1 MSMPAPAINA
11 EFEDEDSPRRA
22 LPIGTRR
29 AWEARGSGIFMPASN
44 LSRLEQLPP
53 AIYRFVSPPNHPW
66 FFAAVADRFAFPFR
80 LYETH
85 DEIVGRIIARFS
97 ATSGNTGALLNGE
110 KGAGKTVAAQ
120 LIANRLIDRGLPVLI
135 IDEPVPLAAIL
146 EAIEQDVVVIFDEFE
161 KTYRK
166 AEEQAAILTTIDG
179 MGRSTFKR
187 LFLFTTNATSIDTNF
202 IDRPSRIAYV
212 FQFGR
217 LAPEVVETIVTSE
230 LDTSR
235 SSLRAQLI
243 DFLLDRKT
251 LTIDVAR
258 AMTREV
264 NLFGDRA
271 FDGAF
276 NASDA
281 ERSCYDVHLLDG
293 EGRPVRLLVPFFE
306 PKSNDAKF
314 LRRYMQPSIVAQM
327 KATSDLPD
335 FYVRGE
341 ENEEAWQ
348 FKIFGYADLPD
359 PAQVA
364 FRVRITAPVRAT
376 WQKDFKAV
384 FDLDARVDMDIRPA
398 DWTVP
403 AWAVALQAGKKLTAA
418 QQREKHAF
426 DFAFC
431 YGGETTAT
439 FTVQFTP
446 VRRRATKSYETALA
460 F

>member
-1 MSMPAPAINA
+1 MSMPVPAINA

-22 LPIGTRR
+22 VPVGARR

-85 DEIVGRIIARFS
+85 DEIVGRIIARFT

-120 LIANRLIDRGLPVLI
+120 LIANRLIERGLPVLI
-135 IDEPVPLAAIL
+135 IDEPIPLAAVL

-166 AEEQAAILTTIDG
+166 LDEQAAILTTIDG

-187 LFLFTTNATSIDTNF
+187 LFLFTTNSTSIDTNF
-202 IDRPSRIAYV
+202 LDRPSRIAYV

-217 LAPEVVETIVTSE
+217 LAAEVVETIVTSE
-230 LDTSR
+230 LDATR
-235 SSLRAQLI
+235 AGLRAQLV
-243 DFLLDRKT
+243 DFLLDRRT

-264 NLFGDRA
+264 NLFGERA

-281 ERSCYDVHLLDG
+281 ERLCYDVHLLDG
-293 EGRPVRLLVPFFE
+293 EGRAVRLLAPFFE
-306 PKSNDAKF
+306 PRTSDAKI
-314 LRRYMQPSIVAQM
+314 LRRFMQPSLVAQF
-327 KATSDLPD
+327 KSTNDQPD
-335 FYVRGE
+335 FYLRTE
-341 ENEEAWQ
+341 DSDEPWQ
-348 FKIFGYADLPD
+348 FTIVGYADLPD

-364 FRVRITAPVRAT
+364 FRARITAPARAT
-376 WQKDFKAV
+376 WQKDFKSA
-384 FDLDARVDMDIRPA
+384 FDLDHRVVMDPRPA
-398 DWTVP
+398 DWAVP
-403 AWAVALQAGKKLTAA
+403 DWAVALQAGKKLTAA
-418 QQREKHAF
+418 QNRAKHEF
-426 DFAFC
+426 DTSFC
-431 YGGETTAT
+431 YGGDVAAT

-446 VRRRATKSYETALA
+446 VRKRSVKYETSLA